1 MVSPIEMLAGY
12 LVPAIPGIG
21 AAALAIY
28 NFLKARSGAEVHISP
43 MYNFGFINLARD
55 KIPNKIMF
63 FTFSFENI
71 GTSVASIN
79 TLKLEV
85 LWSEKRTVMY
95 PMRRV
100 ELTKPE
106 KGTLVYQENFA
117 EVLPVLPVYVPPYSG
132 ETFTFEFHDI
142 KNPFPIEED
151 TRGIITVTYRG
162 GEKEAQYEFPMRIT
176 EKLWRASRGN
186 VINEY
191 VTPPDEPEFLI

>member
-1 MVSPIEMLAGY
+1 MSSPIDVLSGY
-12 LVPAIPGIG
+12 LVPAIPGI
-21 AAALAIY
+21 AASALAIY

-43 MYNFGFINLARD
+43 MYNFGFINLERD
-55 KIPNKIMF
+55 KIPKKIMF

-79 TLKLEV
+79 TMKLEI
-85 LWSEKRTVMY
+85 LWPEKRTVMY

-117 EVLPVLPVYVPPYSG
+117 EVLPVLPVYVPSYSG
-132 ETFTFEFHDI
+132 ETFTFEFQDI
-142 KNPFPIEED
+142 INPFPIEED
-151 TRGIITVTYRG
+151 TRGILTVTYRG

-176 EKLWRASRGN
+176 ERLWRASRGN
-186 VINEY
+186 VIYEY
-191 VTPPDEPEFLI
+191 VTPPDETEFLI